1 MSTVTP
7 SAAEYSRITPELLQL
22 TGLWAEHAHIDRELY
37 QRYNVKRGLRDANG
51 RGVLASLTRI
61 SEVKGYTIDD
71 NDTIPCQGV
80 LYYRG
85 YDVRELVKGSLAE
98 KRFGFEETVYL
109 LIFGQLPTKEQLDS
123 FCQMLNEYRHLPKN
137 FVRDVVMKAPTGDM
151 MNTLARSLLTLY
163 CYDDKAND
171 ISMANILRQCLQ
183 LTVNTPQLAIY
194 SYLATGRGVLTSLTR
209 ISEVKGCTVDGQ
221 DTIPCPGVLYY
232 RGYDVRDLEARAL
245 DAALILHADHGSNN
259 STFTNHVVS
268 STGTDTYS
276 AMAASLCALKGPRHG
291 GANIKVVEM
300 MADLKSHVD
309 DPTDEGQV
317 REYLQAVLDKKALDG
332 LGLIYGMGH
341 AVYSLSDPRAEV
353 LRGFVRDISKE
364 KGLNREMDMYLTV
377 EKVAKE
383 LLTARTGKPVAVN
396 VDFYSGFLYDMLG
409 LPKELYTPLFAIA
422 RMAGWSAHR
431 MEELGENSKIIRP
444 ACKCIEKRRPYVP
457 MSER

>member
-1 MSTVTP
+1 MSTTIP
-7 SAAEYSRITPELLQL
+7 SAAEYSRITPELMQL

-37 QRYNVKRGLRDANG
+37 QKYNVKRGLRDANG

-71 NDTIPCQGV
+71 NDTIPCEGV

-85 YDVRELVKGSLAE
+85 YDVRELVQGCLTE

-109 LIFGQLPTKEQLDS
+109 LIFGQLPTRAQLDE
-123 FCQMLNEYRHLPKN
+123 FCLMLNDYRHLPKN

-171 ISMANILRQCLQ
+171 ISMPNILRQCLQ

-194 SYLATGRGVLTSLTR
+194 SYLAYRNMQGGDLFLHKPQKELSMAEN
-209 ISEVKGCTVDGQ
+209 I
-221 DTIPCPGVLYY
+221 LYLL
-232 RGYDVRDLEARAL
+232 REDKKFTELEARAL

-291 GANIKVVEM
+291 GANIKVVQM
-300 MADLKSHVD
+300 MDDLKASVD
-309 DPTDEGQV
+309 DPTNESQV
-317 REYLQAVLDKKALDG
+317 REYLQNVLDKKALDG
-332 LGLIYGMGH
+332 KGLIYGMGH

-353 LRGFVRDISKE
+353 LRTFVQSISKE
-364 KGLNREMDMYLTV
+364 KGLTEEMDIYQTV
-377 EKVAKE
+377 EKVATE
-383 LLTARTGKPVAVN
+383 LVSQHSGRPTAVN
-396 VDFYSGFLYDMLG
+396 VDFYSGFLYKMLG
-409 LPKELYTPLFAIA
+409 LPYELYTPLFAIA

-431 MEELGENSKIIRP
+431 MEGLVESSKIIRP

-457 MSER
+457 MNER